1 MLQLNK
7 PLKNMPYFRNHK
19 NTKND
24 KKVRLRKKTNR
35 YTSQRS
41 SQYEQILASNKADLD
56 NLRIFYF

>member
-19 NTKND
+19 NKKND

-35 YTSQRS
+35 YTNQRS